1 MYTRFRFNNSQ
12 GNKTVGNFFSHFNM
26 NKYFLE
32 KELLLKGI
40 VYDEAERKKEFKQ
53 TVVDTDAHMVENG
66 FPISL
71 DKSYLRNH
79 IGSAYYDL
87 FNDSDNSL
95 KTAVSYLCNKSK
107 ISWFKHFILK
117 VNNKNSLKENQRP
130 NDLVD
135 KFINSFSLKLNLD
148 EINEYKDILNEE
160 LIEVNEVLGLY
171 KSSWGYL
178 SNINDKLKSFK
189 YSVEKI
195 KEWCLF
201 KENTK
206 FEIYFVIVF
215 HPDSTEIDR
224 QCFRVK
230 VIGDNTDDRI
240 ELSTYECLQLL
251 QLRNWGD
258 FVKEEIRVF
267 KEIRESGVNVAKQ
280 NYILQKTEENDYSID
295 MSNLEVN

>member
-1 MYTRFRFNNSQ
+1 MYTRFRFKNLQ
-12 GNKTVGNFFSHFNM
+12 GKKILSDYFTHFDK

-40 VYDEAERKKEFKQ
+40 IYDEAVRKKEFEQ
-53 TVVDTDAHMVENG
+53 TVVDTDAHLVRNG
-66 FPISL
+66 FPTSL

-130 NDLVD
+130 NELVD

-148 EINEYKDILNEE
+148 EIDEYKDILNEE

-171 KSSWGYL
+171 KSSWGSL

-189 YSVEKI
+189 YSVEQI

-206 FEIYFVIVF
+206 IEIYFVIVF
-215 HPDSTEIDR
+215 QPDSTEIDR

-230 VIGDNTDDRI
+230 VIGGNTDDRI

>member
-12 GNKTVGNFFSHFNM
+12 GKKTLSDYFTHFDK

-40 VYDEAERKKEFKQ
+40 IYDEAVRKKEFKQ

-95 KTAVSYLCNKSK
+95 KSAASYLCNKSK
-107 ISWFKHFILK
+107 ISWFKYFTLK
-117 VNNKNSLKENQRP
+117 VNDKNILKNVQRS
-130 NDLVD
+130 NEVID
-135 KFINSFSLKLNLD
+135 KFVNPISLNLNFD
-148 EINEYKDILNEE
+148 EINEYSKILKEE
-160 LIEVNEVLGLY
+160 LIGVNEVLGLY
-171 KSSWGYL
+171 KSSWGSL

-215 HPDSTEIDR
+215 QPDSTEIDR

-230 VIGDNTDDRI
+230 VIGDNTDDRV